1 MRWPLSPATGTVQ
14 LTTTGRRSG
23 RAHRIEI
30 WYVVLDGVVHLVG
43 SPGPRDW
50 LANLRAHPAATV
62 HVRRPAAYDI
72 DVTATEVTDPAA
84 RRALVPLIWAVQP
97 WYRTKDGDIRRWVE
111 RSPMVALSPVH
122 RP

>member
-1 MRWPLSPATGTVQ
+1 MRWPLSPQTGTVE

-50 LANLRAHPAATV
+50 LANLRVRPAATV
-62 HVRRPAAYDI
+62 HVRRPTAYDV
-72 DVTATEVTDPAA
+72 DVRAAEVTDPAA
-84 RRALVPLIWAVQP
+84 RRALVPRIWAVQP
-97 WYRTKDGDIRRWVE
+97 WYRIKDGDVQRWVDHA
-111 RSPMVALSPVH
+111 PMVSLTRVRGS
-122 RP
+122 